1 MTTVLVT
8 GATGLIGSNICAAA
22 LEQGYEV
29 RALVRDQAR
38 ADELEALGVEIFRG
52 DIADRATVLA
62 AAALTAKPV

>member
-1 MTTVLVT
+1 MTIVLVT

-38 ADELEALGVEIFRG
+38 ADERLGHHPTPLRPAMER
-52 DIADRATVLA
+52 TVAWMLDNGF
-62 AAALTAKPV
+62 V